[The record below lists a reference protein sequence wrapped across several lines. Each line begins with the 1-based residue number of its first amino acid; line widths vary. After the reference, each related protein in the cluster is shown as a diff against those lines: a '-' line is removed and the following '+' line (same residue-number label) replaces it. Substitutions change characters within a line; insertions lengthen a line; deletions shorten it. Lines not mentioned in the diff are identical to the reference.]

1 MCALMNRRG
10 GYMDYK
16 EWESLKTGDRVKRL
30 FEGAGTIIASCGIGR
45 VVRFDSGKVERIFD
59 GDLHKIVSRKK
70 GDD

>member
-1 MCALMNRRG
+1 MCVG
-10 GYMDYK
+10 DTMDYK

-30 FEGAGTIIASCGIGR
+30 FEGKGTIIASCGVGR
-45 VVRFDSGKVERIFD
+45 VVKFDSGKVERISD

>member
-16 EWESLKTGDRVKRL
+16 EWESLKTRDRVKRL

-45 VVRFDSGKVERIFD
+45 VVRFDSGK
-59 GDLHKIVSRKK
+59 
-70 GDD
+70 

>member
-1 MCALMNRRG
+1 MCVG
-10 GYMDYK
+10 DTMDYK

-30 FEGAGTIIASCGIGR
+30 FEGKGTIIESCGVGR
-45 VVRFDSGKVERIFD
+45 VVRFDSGKVERISD